1 MALGDIAQCHRLR
14 AGASAAPSVRGPA
27 NAGGFHRLAMI
38 ATAPAPRTTNIL
50 GRRLLAT
57 FVTVL
62 LLTLAGSAI
71 GVWSLRSVDAATRQA
86 IENNVATERLVADAY
101 RLQAINTERYKAMAL
116 SSEPEV
122 GEILSA
128 DIERTQTQYSGL
140 MDQLATRLQTP
151 AEQALLTGTH
161 DKAQDFQAAV
171 KELVAARDFGLTER
185 IRKVFTERFEP
196 SAAALL
202 GSLQQLA
209 QSQRDAIDAAGAQ
222 IAQSSQR
229 AQVALTLFCATALLL
244 GSVLTWWLVRSIS
257 RPIGTANATAQRVSS
272 LDLRE
277 NIEGHNRDEAGQLL
291 LSLNTMQEALR
302 TLVMQVR
309 QSAQSVRLA
318 AHEIAQG
325 NADLSE
331 RTEGTASSLQQTAA
345 ALEQVTQRLHQ
356 STETAAR
363 AEHMASQASAVAT
376 EGGNAMAQVVRT
388 MQNIQQSS
396 RKVEE
401 VTGVIDSIAFQT
413 NILALNAAVEAARA
427 GEQGRGFAVVAGEV
441 RALAQRSADAA
452 KEIKGLID
460 GSVAKVEQGARL
472 VGDAGATMTDIVEQ
486 AQRVA
491 GLIAEI
497 STATAEQTDGI
508 AQVGEAVAHLDR
520 STQQNA
526 ALVEQSAA
534 AAQALKQQ
542 AAQLAQAV
550 SVFRLGFDAAASSSA
565 HSSPRR
571 SHALPDRAASAAPR
585 LPGV

>member
-1 MALGDIAQCHRLR
+1 
-14 AGASAAPSVRGPA
+14 
-27 NAGGFHRLAMI
+27 MI
-38 ATAPAPRTTNIL
+38 ATAPAPRATNIL

-128 DIERTQTQYSGL
+128 DIERTQTQYREL

-376 EGGNAMAQVVRT
+376 EGGNAMAQVVHT

-427 GEQGRGFAVVAGEV
+427 GEQGRGFAVVAAEV
-441 RALAQRSADAA
+441 RQLAMRAGEAA
-452 KEIKGLID
+452 REIKGLIATSAQNVETGTALVNGAGHTMGQIVD
-460 GSVAKVEQGARL
+460 SIRNVASMISDISSTTLSQTRDINDINTAVARL
-472 VGDAGATMTDIVEQ
+472 DQM
-486 AQRVA
+486 
-491 GLIAEI
+491 
-497 STATAEQTDGI
+497 
-508 AQVGEAVAHLDR
+508 
-520 STQQNA
+520 TQQNS
-526 ALVEQSAA
+526 ALVEESAA
-534 AAQALKQQ
+534 ASEGLRHQANELTHLISQFVLPPQ
-542 AAQLAQAV
+542 
-550 SVFRLGFDAAASSSA
+550 
-565 HSSPRR
+565 HE
-571 SHALPDRAASAAPR
+571 ALPVPGPVRMPALPSA
-585 LPGV
+585 

>member
-1 MALGDIAQCHRLR
+1 
-14 AGASAAPSVRGPA
+14 
-27 NAGGFHRLAMI
+27 MI

-101 RLQAINTERYKAMAL
+101 RLQAINAERYKAMAL

-128 DIERTQTQYSGL
+128 DIERTQTHYREL

-185 IRKVFTERFEP
+185 IRKVFAERFEP

-257 RPIGTANATAQRVSS
+257 RPIGAANATAQRVSS

-291 LSLNTMQEALR
+291 LSLNTMQQALR

-427 GEQGRGFAVVAGEV
+427 GEQGRGFAVVAAEV
-441 RALAQRSADAA
+441 RQLAMRAGEAA
-452 KEIKGLID
+452 REIKGLIATSAQNVETGTALVNGAGHTMGQIVD
-460 GSVAKVEQGARL
+460 SIRNVASMISDISTTTLSQTRDINDINTAVARL
-472 VGDAGATMTDIVEQ
+472 DQM
-486 AQRVA
+486 
-491 GLIAEI
+491 
-497 STATAEQTDGI
+497 
-508 AQVGEAVAHLDR
+508 
-520 STQQNA
+520 TQQNS
-526 ALVEQSAA
+526 ALVEESAA
-534 AAQALKQQ
+534 ASEGLRHQANELTHLISQFVLPPQ
-542 AAQLAQAV
+542 
-550 SVFRLGFDAAASSSA
+550 
-565 HSSPRR
+565 HE
-571 SHALPDRAASAAPR
+571 ALPVPGPVRMPALPSA
-585 LPGV
+585 

>member
-1 MALGDIAQCHRLR
+1 
-14 AGASAAPSVRGPA
+14 
-27 NAGGFHRLAMI
+27 MI
-38 ATAPAPRTTNIL
+38 ATAPAPRATNIL

-128 DIERTQTQYSGL
+128 DIERTQTHYREL

-356 STETAAR
+356 SNETAAR

-427 GEQGRGFAVVAGEV
+427 GEQGRGFAVVAAEV
-441 RALAQRSADAA
+441 RQLAMRAGEAA
-452 KEIKGLID
+452 REIKGLIATSAQNVETGTALVNGAGHTMGQIVD
-460 GSVAKVEQGARL
+460 SIRNVASMISDISTTTLSQTRDINDINTAVARL
-472 VGDAGATMTDIVEQ
+472 DQM
-486 AQRVA
+486 
-491 GLIAEI
+491 
-497 STATAEQTDGI
+497 
-508 AQVGEAVAHLDR
+508 
-520 STQQNA
+520 TQQNS
-526 ALVEQSAA
+526 ALVEESAA
-534 AAQALKQQ
+534 ASEGLRHQANELTHLISQFVLPPQ
-542 AAQLAQAV
+542 
-550 SVFRLGFDAAASSSA
+550 
-565 HSSPRR
+565 HE
-571 SHALPDRAASAAPR
+571 ALPVPGPVRMPALPSA
-585 LPGV
+585 

>member
-1 MALGDIAQCHRLR
+1 
-14 AGASAAPSVRGPA
+14 
-27 NAGGFHRLAMI
+27 MI

-101 RLQAINTERYKAMAL
+101 RLQAINAERYKAMAL

-128 DIERTQTQYSGL
+128 DIERTQTHYREL

-185 IRKVFTERFEP
+185 IRKVFAERFEP

-376 EGGNAMAQVVRT
+376 EGGNAMAQVVHT

-427 GEQGRGFAVVAGEV
+427 GEQGRGFAVVAAEV
-441 RALAQRSADAA
+441 RQLAMRAGEAA
-452 KEIKGLID
+452 REIKGLIATSAQNVETGTALVNGAGHTMGQIVD
-460 GSVAKVEQGARL
+460 SIRNVASMISDISTTTLSQTRDINDINTAVARL
-472 VGDAGATMTDIVEQ
+472 DQM
-486 AQRVA
+486 
-491 GLIAEI
+491 
-497 STATAEQTDGI
+497 
-508 AQVGEAVAHLDR
+508 
-520 STQQNA
+520 TQQNS
-526 ALVEQSAA
+526 ALVEESAA
-534 AAQALKQQ
+534 ASEGLRHQANELTHLISQFVLPPQ
-542 AAQLAQAV
+542 
-550 SVFRLGFDAAASSSA
+550 
-565 HSSPRR
+565 HE
-571 SHALPDRAASAAPR
+571 ALPVPGPVRMPALPSA
-585 LPGV
+585 

>member
-1 MALGDIAQCHRLR
+1 
-14 AGASAAPSVRGPA
+14 
-27 NAGGFHRLAMI
+27 MI

-128 DIERTQTQYSGL
+128 DIERTQTHYREL

-171 KELVAARDFGLTER
+171 KELVTARDFGLTER

-257 RPIGTANATAQRVSS
+257 RPIGAANATAQRVSS

-302 TLVMQVR
+302 TLVRQVR

-376 EGGNAMAQVVRT
+376 EGGNAMAQVVHT

-427 GEQGRGFAVVAGEV
+427 GEQGRGFAVVAAEV
-441 RALAQRSADAA
+441 RQLAMRAGEAA
-452 KEIKGLID
+452 REIKGLIATSAQNVETGTALVNGAGHTMGQIVD
-460 GSVAKVEQGARL
+460 SIRNVASMISDISTTTLSQTRDINDINTAVARL
-472 VGDAGATMTDIVEQ
+472 DQM
-486 AQRVA
+486 
-491 GLIAEI
+491 
-497 STATAEQTDGI
+497 
-508 AQVGEAVAHLDR
+508 
-520 STQQNA
+520 TQQNS
-526 ALVEQSAA
+526 ALVEESAA
-534 AAQALKQQ
+534 ASEGLRHQANELTHLISQFVLPPQ
-542 AAQLAQAV
+542 
-550 SVFRLGFDAAASSSA
+550 
-565 HSSPRR
+565 HE
-571 SHALPDRAASAAPR
+571 ALPVPGPVRMPALPSA
-585 LPGV
+585 

>member
-1 MALGDIAQCHRLR
+1 
-14 AGASAAPSVRGPA
+14 
-27 NAGGFHRLAMI
+27 MI
-38 ATAPAPRTTNIL
+38 ATAPAPRATNIL

-128 DIERTQTQYSGL
+128 DIERTQTHYREL

-171 KELVAARDFGLTER
+171 KELVTARDFGLTER

-376 EGGNAMAQVVRT
+376 EGGNAMAQVVHT

-427 GEQGRGFAVVAGEV
+427 GEQGRGFAVVAAEV
-441 RALAQRSADAA
+441 RQLAMRAGEAA
-452 KEIKGLID
+452 REIKGLIATSAQNVETGTALVNGAGHTMD
-460 GSVAKVEQGARL
+460 QIVESIRNVASMISDISTTTLSQTRDINDINTAVARL
-472 VGDAGATMTDIVEQ
+472 DQM
-486 AQRVA
+486 
-491 GLIAEI
+491 
-497 STATAEQTDGI
+497 
-508 AQVGEAVAHLDR
+508 
-520 STQQNA
+520 TQQNS
-526 ALVEQSAA
+526 ALVEESAA
-534 AAQALKQQ
+534 ASEGLRHQANELTHLISQFVLPPQ
-542 AAQLAQAV
+542 
-550 SVFRLGFDAAASSSA
+550 
-565 HSSPRR
+565 HE
-571 SHALPDRAASAAPR
+571 ALPVPGPVRMPALPSA
-585 LPGV
+585 

>member
-1 MALGDIAQCHRLR
+1 
-14 AGASAAPSVRGPA
+14 
-27 NAGGFHRLAMI
+27 MI

-101 RLQAINTERYKAMAL
+101 RLQAINAERYKAMAL

-128 DIERTQTQYSGL
+128 DIERTQTHYREL

-171 KELVAARDFGLTER
+171 KELVTARDFGLTER

-257 RPIGTANATAQRVSS
+257 RPIGAANATAQRVSS

-291 LSLNTMQEALR
+291 LSLNTMQQALR

-325 NADLSE
+325 NTDLSE

-363 AEHMASQASAVAT
+363 AEHMANHASAVAT
-376 EGGNAMAQVVRT
+376 EGGNAMAQVVHT

-427 GEQGRGFAVVAGEV
+427 GEQGRGFAVVAAEV
-441 RALAQRSADAA
+441 RQLAMRAGEAA
-452 KEIKGLID
+452 REIKGLIATSAQNVETGTALVNGAGHTMD
-460 GSVAKVEQGARL
+460 QIVESIRNVASMISDISSTTLSQTRDINDINTAVARL
-472 VGDAGATMTDIVEQ
+472 DQM
-486 AQRVA
+486 
-491 GLIAEI
+491 
-497 STATAEQTDGI
+497 
-508 AQVGEAVAHLDR
+508 
-520 STQQNA
+520 TQQNS
-526 ALVEQSAA
+526 ALVEESAA
-534 AAQALKQQ
+534 ASEGLRHQANELTHLISQFVLPEQ
-542 AAQLAQAV
+542 
-550 SVFRLGFDAAASSSA
+550 
-565 HSSPRR
+565 HE
-571 SHALPDRAASAAPR
+571 ALPVPGPVRMPALPSA
-585 LPGV
+585 

>member
-1 MALGDIAQCHRLR
+1 
-14 AGASAAPSVRGPA
+14 
-27 NAGGFHRLAMI
+27 MI

-128 DIERTQTQYSGL
+128 DIERTQTHYREL

-171 KELVAARDFGLTER
+171 KELVTARDFGLTER

-345 ALEQVTQRLHQ
+345 ALEQVTQRLHR

-376 EGGNAMAQVVRT
+376 EGGNAMAQVVHT

-427 GEQGRGFAVVAGEV
+427 GEQGRGFAVVAAEV
-441 RALAQRSADAA
+441 RQLAMRAGEAA
-452 KEIKGLID
+452 CEIKGLIATSAQNVETGTALVNGAGHTMGQIVD
-460 GSVAKVEQGARL
+460 SIRNVASMISDISTTTLSQTRDINDINTAVARL
-472 VGDAGATMTDIVEQ
+472 DQM
-486 AQRVA
+486 
-491 GLIAEI
+491 
-497 STATAEQTDGI
+497 
-508 AQVGEAVAHLDR
+508 
-520 STQQNA
+520 TQQNS
-526 ALVEQSAA
+526 ALVEESAA
-534 AAQALKQQ
+534 ASEGLRHQANELTHLISQFVLPPQ
-542 AAQLAQAV
+542 
-550 SVFRLGFDAAASSSA
+550 
-565 HSSPRR
+565 HE
-571 SHALPDRAASAAPR
+571 ALPVPGPVRMPALPSA
-585 LPGV
+585 

>member
-1 MALGDIAQCHRLR
+1 
-14 AGASAAPSVRGPA
+14 
-27 NAGGFHRLAMI
+27 MI

-101 RLQAINTERYKAMAL
+101 RLQAINAERYKAMAL

-128 DIERTQTQYSGL
+128 DIERTQTHYREL

-171 KELVAARDFGLTER
+171 KELVTARDFGLTER

-257 RPIGTANATAQRVSS
+257 RPIGAANATAQRVSS

-291 LSLNTMQEALR
+291 LSLNTMQQALR

-376 EGGNAMAQVVRT
+376 EGGNAMAQVVHT

-427 GEQGRGFAVVAGEV
+427 GEQGRGFAVVAAEV
-441 RALAQRSADAA
+441 RQLAMRAGEAA
-452 KEIKGLID
+452 REIKGL
-460 GSVAKVEQGARL
+460 VATSAQNVETGTALVNGAGHTMGQIVESIRNVASMISDISTTTLSQTRDINDINTAVARL
-472 VGDAGATMTDIVEQ
+472 DQM
-486 AQRVA
+486 
-491 GLIAEI
+491 
-497 STATAEQTDGI
+497 
-508 AQVGEAVAHLDR
+508 
-520 STQQNA
+520 TQQNS
-526 ALVEQSAA
+526 ALVEESAA
-534 AAQALKQQ
+534 ASEGLRHQANELTHLISQFVLPPQ
-542 AAQLAQAV
+542 
-550 SVFRLGFDAAASSSA
+550 
-565 HSSPRR
+565 HE
-571 SHALPDRAASAAPR
+571 ALPVPGPVRMPALPSA
-585 LPGV
+585 

>member
-1 MALGDIAQCHRLR
+1 
-14 AGASAAPSVRGPA
+14 
-27 NAGGFHRLAMI
+27 MI

-128 DIERTQTQYSGL
+128 DIERTQTHYREL

-171 KELVAARDFGLTER
+171 KELVTARDFGLTER

-376 EGGNAMAQVVRT
+376 EGGNAMAQVVHT

-427 GEQGRGFAVVAGEV
+427 GEQGRGFAVVAAEV
-441 RALAQRSADAA
+441 RQLAMRAGEAA
-452 KEIKGLID
+452 REIKGLIATSAQNVETGTALVNGAGHTMGQIVD
-460 GSVAKVEQGARL
+460 SIRNVASMISDISTTTLSQTRDINDINTAVARL
-472 VGDAGATMTDIVEQ
+472 DQM
-486 AQRVA
+486 
-491 GLIAEI
+491 
-497 STATAEQTDGI
+497 
-508 AQVGEAVAHLDR
+508 
-520 STQQNA
+520 TQQNS
-526 ALVEQSAA
+526 ALVEESAA
-534 AAQALKQQ
+534 ASEGLRHQANELTHLISQFVLPPQ
-542 AAQLAQAV
+542 
-550 SVFRLGFDAAASSSA
+550 
-565 HSSPRR
+565 HE
-571 SHALPDRAASAAPR
+571 ALPVPGPVRMPALPSA
-585 LPGV
+585 

>member
-1 MALGDIAQCHRLR
+1 
-14 AGASAAPSVRGPA
+14 
-27 NAGGFHRLAMI
+27 MI
-38 ATAPAPRTTNIL
+38 ATAPAPRATNIL

-86 IENNVATERLVADAY
+86 IQNNVATERLMADAY
-101 RLQAINTERYKAMAL
+101 RLQAINAERYKAMAL

-128 DIERTQTQYSGL
+128 DIERTQTHYREL

-185 IRKVFTERFEP
+185 IRKVFAERFEP

-257 RPIGTANATAQRVSS
+257 RPIGAANATAQRVSS

-345 ALEQVTQRLHQ
+345 ALEQVTQRLLQ

-427 GEQGRGFAVVAGEV
+427 GEQGRGFAVVAAEV
-441 RALAQRSADAA
+441 RQLAMRAGEAA
-452 KEIKGLID
+452 REIKGLIATSAQNVET
-460 GSVAKVEQGARL
+460 GTALVNGAGHTMGQIVESIRNVASMISDISTTTLSQTRDINDINTAVARL
-472 VGDAGATMTDIVEQ
+472 DQM
-486 AQRVA
+486 
-491 GLIAEI
+491 
-497 STATAEQTDGI
+497 
-508 AQVGEAVAHLDR
+508 
-520 STQQNA
+520 TQQNS
-526 ALVEQSAA
+526 ALVEESAA
-534 AAQALKQQ
+534 ASEGLRHQANELTHLISQFVLPPQ
-542 AAQLAQAV
+542 
-550 SVFRLGFDAAASSSA
+550 
-565 HSSPRR
+565 HE
-571 SHALPDRAASAAPR
+571 ALPVPGPVRMPALPSA
-585 LPGV
+585 

>member
-1 MALGDIAQCHRLR
+1 
-14 AGASAAPSVRGPA
+14 
-27 NAGGFHRLAMI
+27 MI

-128 DIERTQTQYSGL
+128 DIERTQTHYREL

-277 NIEGHNRDEAGQLL
+277 NIEGRNRDEAGQLL

-376 EGGNAMAQVVRT
+376 EGGNAMAQVVHT

-427 GEQGRGFAVVAGEV
+427 GEQGRGFAVVAAEV
-441 RALAQRSADAA
+441 RQLAMRAGEAA
-452 KEIKGLID
+452 REIKGLIATSAQNVET
-460 GSVAKVEQGARL
+460 GTALVNGAGHTMGQIVESIRNVASMISDISTTTLSQTRDINDINTAVARL
-472 VGDAGATMTDIVEQ
+472 DQM
-486 AQRVA
+486 
-491 GLIAEI
+491 
-497 STATAEQTDGI
+497 
-508 AQVGEAVAHLDR
+508 
-520 STQQNA
+520 TQQNS
-526 ALVEQSAA
+526 ALVEESAA
-534 AAQALKQQ
+534 ASEGLRHQANELTHLISQFVLPEQ
-542 AAQLAQAV
+542 
-550 SVFRLGFDAAASSSA
+550 
-565 HSSPRR
+565 HE
-571 SHALPDRAASAAPR
+571 ALPVPGPVRMPALPSA
-585 LPGV
+585 

>member
-1 MALGDIAQCHRLR
+1 
-14 AGASAAPSVRGPA
+14 
-27 NAGGFHRLAMI
+27 MI
-38 ATAPAPRTTNIL
+38 ATAPAPRATNIL

-128 DIERTQTQYSGL
+128 DIERTQTHYREL

-376 EGGNAMAQVVRT
+376 EGGNAMAQVVHT

-427 GEQGRGFAVVAGEV
+427 GEQGRGFAVVAAEV
-441 RALAQRSADAA
+441 RQLAMRAGEAA
-452 KEIKGLID
+452 REIKGLIATSAQNVETGTALVNGAGHTMGQIVD
-460 GSVAKVEQGARL
+460 SIRNVASMISDISTTTLSQTRDINDINTAVARL
-472 VGDAGATMTDIVEQ
+472 DQM
-486 AQRVA
+486 
-491 GLIAEI
+491 
-497 STATAEQTDGI
+497 
-508 AQVGEAVAHLDR
+508 
-520 STQQNA
+520 TQQNS
-526 ALVEQSAA
+526 ALVEESAA
-534 AAQALKQQ
+534 ASEGLRHQANELTHLISQFVLPPQ
-542 AAQLAQAV
+542 
-550 SVFRLGFDAAASSSA
+550 
-565 HSSPRR
+565 HE
-571 SHALPDRAASAAPR
+571 ALPVPGPVRMPALPSA
-585 LPGV
+585 

>member
-1 MALGDIAQCHRLR
+1 
-14 AGASAAPSVRGPA
+14 
-27 NAGGFHRLAMI
+27 MI

-128 DIERTQTQYSGL
+128 DIERTQTHYREL

-171 KELVAARDFGLTER
+171 KELVTARDFGLTER

-291 LSLNTMQEALR
+291 LSLNTMQQALR

-427 GEQGRGFAVVAGEV
+427 GEQGRGFAVVAAEV
-441 RALAQRSADAA
+441 RQLAMRAGEAA
-452 KEIKGLID
+452 REIKGLIATSAQNVET
-460 GSVAKVEQGARL
+460 GTALVNGAGHTMGQIVESIRNVASMISDISTTTLSQTRDINDINTAVARL
-472 VGDAGATMTDIVEQ
+472 DQM
-486 AQRVA
+486 
-491 GLIAEI
+491 
-497 STATAEQTDGI
+497 
-508 AQVGEAVAHLDR
+508 
-520 STQQNA
+520 TQQNS
-526 ALVEQSAA
+526 ALVEESAA
-534 AAQALKQQ
+534 ASEGLRHQANELTHLISQFVLPPQ
-542 AAQLAQAV
+542 
-550 SVFRLGFDAAASSSA
+550 
-565 HSSPRR
+565 HE
-571 SHALPDRAASAAPR
+571 ALPVPGPVRMPALPSA
-585 LPGV
+585 

>member
-1 MALGDIAQCHRLR
+1 
-14 AGASAAPSVRGPA
+14 
-27 NAGGFHRLAMI
+27 MI

-101 RLQAINTERYKAMAL
+101 RLQAINAERYKAMAL

-128 DIERTQTQYSGL
+128 DIERTQTHYREL

-427 GEQGRGFAVVAGEV
+427 GEQGRGFAVVAAEV
-441 RALAQRSADAA
+441 RQLAMRAGEAA
-452 KEIKGLID
+452 REIKGLIATSAQNVET
-460 GSVAKVEQGARL
+460 GTALVNGAGHTMGQIVESIRNVASMISDISTTTLSQTRDINDINTAVARL
-472 VGDAGATMTDIVEQ
+472 DQM
-486 AQRVA
+486 
-491 GLIAEI
+491 
-497 STATAEQTDGI
+497 
-508 AQVGEAVAHLDR
+508 
-520 STQQNA
+520 TQQNS
-526 ALVEQSAA
+526 ALVEESAA
-534 AAQALKQQ
+534 ASEGLRPQANELTHLISQFVLPPQ
-542 AAQLAQAV
+542 
-550 SVFRLGFDAAASSSA
+550 
-565 HSSPRR
+565 HE
-571 SHALPDRAASAAPR
+571 ALPVPGPVRMPALPSA
-585 LPGV
+585 

>member
-1 MALGDIAQCHRLR
+1 
-14 AGASAAPSVRGPA
+14 
-27 NAGGFHRLAMI
+27 MI

-101 RLQAINTERYKAMAL
+101 RLQAINAERYKAMAL

-128 DIERTQTQYSGL
+128 DIERTQTHYREL

-185 IRKVFTERFEP
+185 IRKVFAERFEP

-257 RPIGTANATAQRVSS
+257 RPIGAANATAQRVSS

-376 EGGNAMAQVVRT
+376 EGGNAMAQVVHT

-427 GEQGRGFAVVAGEV
+427 GEQGRGFAVVAAEV
-441 RALAQRSADAA
+441 RQLAMRAGEAA
-452 KEIKGLID
+452 REIKGLIATSAQNVETGTALVNGAGHTMGQIVD
-460 GSVAKVEQGARL
+460 SIRNVASMISDISTTTLSQTRDINDINTAVARL
-472 VGDAGATMTDIVEQ
+472 DQM
-486 AQRVA
+486 
-491 GLIAEI
+491 
-497 STATAEQTDGI
+497 
-508 AQVGEAVAHLDR
+508 
-520 STQQNA
+520 TQQNS
-526 ALVEQSAA
+526 ALVEESAA
-534 AAQALKQQ
+534 ASEGLRHQANELTHLISQFVLPPQ
-542 AAQLAQAV
+542 
-550 SVFRLGFDAAASSSA
+550 
-565 HSSPRR
+565 HE
-571 SHALPDRAASAAPR
+571 ALPVPGPVRMPALPSA
-585 LPGV
+585 

>member
-1 MALGDIAQCHRLR
+1 M
-14 AGASAAPSVRGPA
+14 
-27 NAGGFHRLAMI
+27 
-38 ATAPAPRTTNIL
+38 
-50 GRRLLAT
+50 
-57 FVTVL
+57 
-62 LLTLAGSAI
+62 
-71 GVWSLRSVDAATRQA
+71 DAATRQA

-101 RLQAINTERYKAMAL
+101 RLQAINAERYKAMAL

-128 DIERTQTQYSGL
+128 DIERTQTHYREL

-171 KELVAARDFGLTER
+171 KELVTARDFGLTER

-376 EGGNAMAQVVRT
+376 EGGNAMAQVVHT

-413 NILALNAAVEAARA
+413 NILALNAAVEAAR
-427 GEQGRGFAVVAGEV
+427 
-441 RALAQRSADAA
+441 
-452 KEIKGLID
+452 EIKGLIATSAQNVETGTALVNGAGHTMGQIVD
-460 GSVAKVEQGARL
+460 SIRNVASMISDISTTTLSQTRDINDINTAVARL
-472 VGDAGATMTDIVEQ
+472 DQM
-486 AQRVA
+486 
-491 GLIAEI
+491 
-497 STATAEQTDGI
+497 
-508 AQVGEAVAHLDR
+508 
-520 STQQNA
+520 TQQNS
-526 ALVEQSAA
+526 ALVEESAA
-534 AAQALKQQ
+534 ASEGLRHQANELTHLISQFVLPPQ
-542 AAQLAQAV
+542 
-550 SVFRLGFDAAASSSA
+550 
-565 HSSPRR
+565 HE
-571 SHALPDRAASAAPR
+571 ALPMQGPSRMAALPR
-585 LPGV
+585 P

>member
-1 MALGDIAQCHRLR
+1 
-14 AGASAAPSVRGPA
+14 
-27 NAGGFHRLAMI
+27 MI

-128 DIERTQTQYSGL
+128 DIERTQTHYREL
-140 MDQLATRLQTP
+140 MERLATRLQTP

-185 IRKVFTERFEP
+185 IRKVFAERFEP

-257 RPIGTANATAQRVSS
+257 RPIGAANATAQRVSS

-291 LSLNTMQEALR
+291 LSLNTMQQALR

-356 STETAAR
+356 SAETAAR

-413 NILALNAAVEAARA
+413 NIRALNAAVEAARA
-427 GEQGRGFAVVAGEV
+427 GEQGRGFAVVAAEV
-441 RALAQRSADAA
+441 RQLAMRAGEAA
-452 KEIKGLID
+452 REIKGLIATSAQNVET
-460 GSVAKVEQGARL
+460 GTALVNGAGHTMGQIVESIRNVASMISDISTTTLSQTRDINDINTAVARL
-472 VGDAGATMTDIVEQ
+472 DQM
-486 AQRVA
+486 
-491 GLIAEI
+491 
-497 STATAEQTDGI
+497 
-508 AQVGEAVAHLDR
+508 
-520 STQQNA
+520 TQQNS
-526 ALVEQSAA
+526 ALVEESAA
-534 AAQALKQQ
+534 ASEGLRHQANELTHLISQFVLPPQ
-542 AAQLAQAV
+542 
-550 SVFRLGFDAAASSSA
+550 
-565 HSSPRR
+565 HE
-571 SHALPDRAASAAPR
+571 ALPVPGPVRMPALPSA
-585 LPGV
+585 

>member
-1 MALGDIAQCHRLR
+1 
-14 AGASAAPSVRGPA
+14 
-27 NAGGFHRLAMI
+27 MI

-101 RLQAINTERYKAMAL
+101 RLQAINAERYKAMAL

-128 DIERTQTQYSGL
+128 DIERTQTHYREL

-161 DKAQDFQAAV
+161 EKAQDFQAAV

-185 IRKVFTERFEP
+185 IRKVFAERFEP

-325 NADLSE
+325 NANLSE

-376 EGGNAMAQVVRT
+376 EGGNAMAQVVHT

-427 GEQGRGFAVVAGEV
+427 GEQGRGFAVVAAEV
-441 RALAQRSADAA
+441 RQLAMRAGEAA
-452 KEIKGLID
+452 REIKGLIATSAQNVETGTALVNGAGHTMGQIVD
-460 GSVAKVEQGARL
+460 SIRNVASMISDISTTTLSQTRDINDINTAVARL
-472 VGDAGATMTDIVEQ
+472 DQM
-486 AQRVA
+486 
-491 GLIAEI
+491 
-497 STATAEQTDGI
+497 
-508 AQVGEAVAHLDR
+508 
-520 STQQNA
+520 TQQNS
-526 ALVEQSAA
+526 ALVEESAA
-534 AAQALKQQ
+534 ASEGLRHQANELTHLISQFVLPPQ
-542 AAQLAQAV
+542 
-550 SVFRLGFDAAASSSA
+550 
-565 HSSPRR
+565 HE
-571 SHALPDRAASAAPR
+571 ALPVPGPVRMPALPSA
-585 LPGV
+585 

>member
-1 MALGDIAQCHRLR
+1 
-14 AGASAAPSVRGPA
+14 
-27 NAGGFHRLAMI
+27 MI

-101 RLQAINTERYKAMAL
+101 RLQAINAERYKAMAL

-128 DIERTQTQYSGL
+128 DIERTQTQYREL

-185 IRKVFTERFEP
+185 IRKVFAERFEP

-376 EGGNAMAQVVRT
+376 EGGNAMAQVVHT

-427 GEQGRGFAVVAGEV
+427 GEQGRGFAVVAAEV
-441 RALAQRSADAA
+441 RQLAMRAGEAA
-452 KEIKGLID
+452 REIKGLIATSAQNVETGTALVNGAGHTMGQIVD
-460 GSVAKVEQGARL
+460 SIRNVASMISDISTTTLSQTRDINDINTAVARL
-472 VGDAGATMTDIVEQ
+472 DQM
-486 AQRVA
+486 
-491 GLIAEI
+491 
-497 STATAEQTDGI
+497 
-508 AQVGEAVAHLDR
+508 
-520 STQQNA
+520 TQQNS
-526 ALVEQSAA
+526 ALVEESAA
-534 AAQALKQQ
+534 ASEGLRHQANELTHLISQFVLPEQ
-542 AAQLAQAV
+542 
-550 SVFRLGFDAAASSSA
+550 
-565 HSSPRR
+565 HE
-571 SHALPDRAASAAPR
+571 ALPVPGPVRMPALPSA
-585 LPGV
+585 

>member
-1 MALGDIAQCHRLR
+1 
-14 AGASAAPSVRGPA
+14 
-27 NAGGFHRLAMI
+27 MI

-101 RLQAINTERYKAMAL
+101 RLQAINAERYKAMAL

-128 DIERTQTQYSGL
+128 DIERTQTQYREL

-171 KELVAARDFGLTER
+171 KELVTARDFGLTER

-376 EGGNAMAQVVRT
+376 EGGNAMAQVVHT

-427 GEQGRGFAVVAGEV
+427 GEQGRGFAVVAAEV
-441 RALAQRSADAA
+441 RQLAMRAGEAA
-452 KEIKGLID
+452 REIKGLIATSAQNVETGTALVNGAGHTMGQIVD
-460 GSVAKVEQGARL
+460 SIRNVASMISDISATTLSQTRDINDINTAVARL
-472 VGDAGATMTDIVEQ
+472 DQM
-486 AQRVA
+486 
-491 GLIAEI
+491 
-497 STATAEQTDGI
+497 
-508 AQVGEAVAHLDR
+508 
-520 STQQNA
+520 TQQNS
-526 ALVEQSAA
+526 ALVEESAA
-534 AAQALKQQ
+534 ASEGLRHQANELTHLISQFVLPPQ
-542 AAQLAQAV
+542 
-550 SVFRLGFDAAASSSA
+550 
-565 HSSPRR
+565 HE
-571 SHALPDRAASAAPR
+571 ALPVPGPVRMPALPSA
-585 LPGV
+585 

>member
-1 MALGDIAQCHRLR
+1 
-14 AGASAAPSVRGPA
+14 
-27 NAGGFHRLAMI
+27 MI

-101 RLQAINTERYKAMAL
+101 RLQAINAERYKAMAL

-128 DIERTQTQYSGL
+128 DIERTQTHYREL

-185 IRKVFTERFEP
+185 IRKVFAERFEP

-257 RPIGTANATAQRVSS
+257 RPIGAANATAQRVSS

-376 EGGNAMAQVVRT
+376 EGGNAMAQVVHT

-427 GEQGRGFAVVAGEV
+427 GEQGRGFAVVAAELRQLAMRAGE
-441 RALAQRSADAA
+441 AA
-452 KEIKGLID
+452 REIKGLIATSAQNVETGTALVNGAGHTMGQIVD
-460 GSVAKVEQGARL
+460 SIRNVASMISDISTTTLSQTRDINDINTAVARL
-472 VGDAGATMTDIVEQ
+472 DQM
-486 AQRVA
+486 
-491 GLIAEI
+491 
-497 STATAEQTDGI
+497 
-508 AQVGEAVAHLDR
+508 
-520 STQQNA
+520 TQQNS
-526 ALVEQSAA
+526 ALVEESAA
-534 AAQALKQQ
+534 ASEGLRHQANELTHLISQFVLPPQ
-542 AAQLAQAV
+542 
-550 SVFRLGFDAAASSSA
+550 
-565 HSSPRR
+565 HE
-571 SHALPDRAASAAPR
+571 ALPVPGPVRMPALPSA
-585 LPGV
+585 

>member
-1 MALGDIAQCHRLR
+1 M
-14 AGASAAPSVRGPA
+14 
-27 NAGGFHRLAMI
+27 
-38 ATAPAPRTTNIL
+38 
-50 GRRLLAT
+50 
-57 FVTVL
+57 
-62 LLTLAGSAI
+62 
-71 GVWSLRSVDAATRQA
+71 DAATRQA

-101 RLQAINTERYKAMAL
+101 RLQAINAERYKAMAL

-128 DIERTQTQYSGL
+128 DIERTQTHYREL

-185 IRKVFTERFEP
+185 IRKVFAERFEP

-291 LSLNTMQEALR
+291 LSLNTMQQALR

-376 EGGNAMAQVVRT
+376 EGGNAMAQVVHT

-427 GEQGRGFAVVAGEV
+427 GEQGRGFAVVAAEV
-441 RALAQRSADAA
+441 RQLAMRAGEAA
-452 KEIKGLID
+452 REIKGLIATSAQNVETGTALVNGAGHTMGQIVD
-460 GSVAKVEQGARL
+460 SIRNVAGMISDISTTTLSQTRDINDINTAVARL
-472 VGDAGATMTDIVEQ
+472 DQM
-486 AQRVA
+486 
-491 GLIAEI
+491 
-497 STATAEQTDGI
+497 
-508 AQVGEAVAHLDR
+508 
-520 STQQNA
+520 TQQNS
-526 ALVEQSAA
+526 ALVEESAA
-534 AAQALKQQ
+534 ASEGLRHQANELTHLISQFVLPPQ
-542 AAQLAQAV
+542 
-550 SVFRLGFDAAASSSA
+550 
-565 HSSPRR
+565 HE
-571 SHALPDRAASAAPR
+571 ALPVPGPVRMPALPSA
-585 LPGV
+585 

>member
-1 MALGDIAQCHRLR
+1 
-14 AGASAAPSVRGPA
+14 
-27 NAGGFHRLAMI
+27 MI
-38 ATAPAPRTTNIL
+38 ATAPAPRATNIL

-101 RLQAINTERYKAMAL
+101 RLQAINAERYKAMAL

-128 DIERTQTQYSGL
+128 DIERTQTHYREL

-185 IRKVFTERFEP
+185 IRKVFAERFEP

-257 RPIGTANATAQRVSS
+257 RPIGAANATAQRVSS

-376 EGGNAMAQVVRT
+376 EGGNAMAQVVHT

-427 GEQGRGFAVVAGEV
+427 GEQGRGFAVVAAEV
-441 RALAQRSADAA
+441 RQLAMRAGEAA
-452 KEIKGLID
+452 REIKGLIATSAQNVET
-460 GSVAKVEQGARL
+460 GTALVNGAGHTMGQIVESIRNVASMISDISTTTLSQTRDINDINTAVARL
-472 VGDAGATMTDIVEQ
+472 DQM
-486 AQRVA
+486 
-491 GLIAEI
+491 
-497 STATAEQTDGI
+497 
-508 AQVGEAVAHLDR
+508 
-520 STQQNA
+520 TQQNS
-526 ALVEQSAA
+526 ALVEESAA
-534 AAQALKQQ
+534 ASEGLRHQANELTHLISQFVLPPQ
-542 AAQLAQAV
+542 
-550 SVFRLGFDAAASSSA
+550 
-565 HSSPRR
+565 HE
-571 SHALPDRAASAAPR
+571 ALPVPGPVRMPALPSA
-585 LPGV
+585 

>member
-1 MALGDIAQCHRLR
+1 
-14 AGASAAPSVRGPA
+14 
-27 NAGGFHRLAMI
+27 MI
-38 ATAPAPRTTNIL
+38 ATAPAPRATNIL

-101 RLQAINTERYKAMAL
+101 RLQAINAERYKAMAL

-128 DIERTQTQYSGL
+128 DIERTQTHYREL

-171 KELVAARDFGLTER
+171 KELVTARDFGLTER

-257 RPIGTANATAQRVSS
+257 RPIGAANATAQRVSS

-376 EGGNAMAQVVRT
+376 EGGNAMAQVVHT

-427 GEQGRGFAVVAGEV
+427 GEQGRGFAVVAAEV
-441 RALAQRSADAA
+441 RQLAMRAGEAA
-452 KEIKGLID
+452 REIKGLIATSAQNVET
-460 GSVAKVEQGARL
+460 GTALVNGAGHTMGQIVESIRNVASMISDISTTTLSQTRDINDINTAVARL
-472 VGDAGATMTDIVEQ
+472 DQM
-486 AQRVA
+486 
-491 GLIAEI
+491 
-497 STATAEQTDGI
+497 
-508 AQVGEAVAHLDR
+508 
-520 STQQNA
+520 TQQNS
-526 ALVEQSAA
+526 ALVEESAA
-534 AAQALKQQ
+534 ASEGLRHQANELTHLISQFVLPPQ
-542 AAQLAQAV
+542 
-550 SVFRLGFDAAASSSA
+550 
-565 HSSPRR
+565 HE
-571 SHALPDRAASAAPR
+571 ALPVPGPVRMPALPSA
-585 LPGV
+585 

>member
-1 MALGDIAQCHRLR
+1 
-14 AGASAAPSVRGPA
+14 
-27 NAGGFHRLAMI
+27 MI
-38 ATAPAPRTTNIL
+38 ATAPAPRATNIL

-101 RLQAINTERYKAMAL
+101 RLQAINAERYKAMAL

-128 DIERTQTQYSGL
+128 DIERTQTHYREL

-171 KELVAARDFGLTER
+171 KELVTARDFGLTER

-291 LSLNTMQEALR
+291 LSLNTMQQALR

-376 EGGNAMAQVVRT
+376 EGGNAMAQVVHT

-427 GEQGRGFAVVAGEV
+427 GEQGRGFAVVAAEV
-441 RALAQRSADAA
+441 RQLAMRAGEAA
-452 KEIKGLID
+452 REIKGLIATSAQNVET
-460 GSVAKVEQGARL
+460 GTALVNGAGHTMGQIVESIRNVASMISDISTTTLSQTRDINDINTAVARL
-472 VGDAGATMTDIVEQ
+472 DQM
-486 AQRVA
+486 
-491 GLIAEI
+491 
-497 STATAEQTDGI
+497 
-508 AQVGEAVAHLDR
+508 
-520 STQQNA
+520 TQQNS
-526 ALVEQSAA
+526 ALVEESAA
-534 AAQALKQQ
+534 ASEGLRHQANELTHLISQFVLPEQ
-542 AAQLAQAV
+542 
-550 SVFRLGFDAAASSSA
+550 
-565 HSSPRR
+565 HE
-571 SHALPDRAASAAPR
+571 ALPVPGPVRMPA
-585 LPGV
+585 LPNA

>member
-1 MALGDIAQCHRLR
+1 
-14 AGASAAPSVRGPA
+14 
-27 NAGGFHRLAMI
+27 MI

-128 DIERTQTQYSGL
+128 DIERTQTHYREL

-185 IRKVFTERFEP
+185 IRKVFAERFEP

-291 LSLNTMQEALR
+291 LSLNTMQQALR

-309 QSAQSVRLA
+309 QSAQRVRLA

-376 EGGNAMAQVVRT
+376 EGGNAMAQVVHT

-427 GEQGRGFAVVAGEV
+427 GEQGRGFAVVAAEV
-441 RALAQRSADAA
+441 RQLAMRAGEAA
-452 KEIKGLID
+452 REIKGLIATSAQNVETGTALVNGAGHTMGQIVD
-460 GSVAKVEQGARL
+460 SIRNVASMISDISTTTLSQTRDINDINTAVARL
-472 VGDAGATMTDIVEQ
+472 DQM
-486 AQRVA
+486 
-491 GLIAEI
+491 
-497 STATAEQTDGI
+497 
-508 AQVGEAVAHLDR
+508 
-520 STQQNA
+520 TQQNS
-526 ALVEQSAA
+526 ALVEESAA
-534 AAQALKQQ
+534 ASEGLRHQANELTHLISQFVLPPQ
-542 AAQLAQAV
+542 
-550 SVFRLGFDAAASSSA
+550 
-565 HSSPRR
+565 HE
-571 SHALPDRAASAAPR
+571 ALPVPGPVRMPALPSA
-585 LPGV
+585 

>member
-1 MALGDIAQCHRLR
+1 
-14 AGASAAPSVRGPA
+14 
-27 NAGGFHRLAMI
+27 MI

-101 RLQAINTERYKAMAL
+101 RLQAINAERYKAMAL

-128 DIERTQTQYSGL
+128 DIERTQTHYREL

-151 AEQALLTGTH
+151 AEQALLTSTH

-171 KELVAARDFGLTER
+171 KELVTARDFGLTER
-185 IRKVFTERFEP
+185 IRKVFAERFEP

-291 LSLNTMQEALR
+291 LSLNTMQQALR

-427 GEQGRGFAVVAGEV
+427 GEQGRGFAVVAAEV
-441 RALAQRSADAA
+441 RQLAMRAGEAA
-452 KEIKGLID
+452 REIKGLIATSAQNVET
-460 GSVAKVEQGARL
+460 GTALVNGAGHTMGQIVESIRNVASMISDISTTTLSQTRDINDINTAVARL
-472 VGDAGATMTDIVEQ
+472 DQM
-486 AQRVA
+486 
-491 GLIAEI
+491 
-497 STATAEQTDGI
+497 
-508 AQVGEAVAHLDR
+508 
-520 STQQNA
+520 TQQNS
-526 ALVEQSAA
+526 ALVEESAA
-534 AAQALKQQ
+534 ASEGLRHQANDLTHLISQFVLPPQ
-542 AAQLAQAV
+542 
-550 SVFRLGFDAAASSSA
+550 
-565 HSSPRR
+565 HE
-571 SHALPDRAASAAPR
+571 ALPVPGPVRMPALPSA
-585 LPGV
+585 

>member
-1 MALGDIAQCHRLR
+1 
-14 AGASAAPSVRGPA
+14 
-27 NAGGFHRLAMI
+27 MI
-38 ATAPAPRTTNIL
+38 ATAPAPRATNIL

-128 DIERTQTQYSGL
+128 DIERTQTHYREL

-171 KELVAARDFGLTER
+171 KELVTARDFGLTER

-291 LSLNTMQEALR
+291 LSLNTMQQALR

-427 GEQGRGFAVVAGEV
+427 GEQGRGFAVVAAEV
-441 RALAQRSADAA
+441 RQLAMRAGEAA
-452 KEIKGLID
+452 REIKGLIATSAQNVET
-460 GSVAKVEQGARL
+460 GTALVNGAGHTMGQIVESIRNVASMISDISTTTLSQTRDINDINTAVARL
-472 VGDAGATMTDIVEQ
+472 DQM
-486 AQRVA
+486 
-491 GLIAEI
+491 
-497 STATAEQTDGI
+497 
-508 AQVGEAVAHLDR
+508 
-520 STQQNA
+520 TQQNS
-526 ALVEQSAA
+526 ALVEESAA
-534 AAQALKQQ
+534 ASEGLRHQANELTHLISQFVLPPQ
-542 AAQLAQAV
+542 
-550 SVFRLGFDAAASSSA
+550 
-565 HSSPRR
+565 HE
-571 SHALPDRAASAAPR
+571 ALPVPGPVRMPALPSA
-585 LPGV
+585 

>member
-1 MALGDIAQCHRLR
+1 
-14 AGASAAPSVRGPA
+14 
-27 NAGGFHRLAMI
+27 MI

-128 DIERTQTQYSGL
+128 DIERTQTHYREL

-185 IRKVFTERFEP
+185 IRKVFAERFEP

-257 RPIGTANATAQRVSS
+257 RPIGAANATAQRVSS

-427 GEQGRGFAVVAGEV
+427 GEQGRGFAVVAAEV
-441 RALAQRSADAA
+441 RQLAMRAGEAA
-452 KEIKGLID
+452 REIKGLIATSAQNVET
-460 GSVAKVEQGARL
+460 GTALVNGAGHTMGQIVESIRNVASMISDISTTTLSQTRDINDINTAVARL
-472 VGDAGATMTDIVEQ
+472 DQM
-486 AQRVA
+486 
-491 GLIAEI
+491 
-497 STATAEQTDGI
+497 
-508 AQVGEAVAHLDR
+508 
-520 STQQNA
+520 TQQNS
-526 ALVEQSAA
+526 ALVEESAA
-534 AAQALKQQ
+534 ASEGLRHQANELTHLISQFVLPPQ
-542 AAQLAQAV
+542 
-550 SVFRLGFDAAASSSA
+550 
-565 HSSPRR
+565 HE
-571 SHALPDRAASAAPR
+571 ALPVPGPVRMPALPSA
-585 LPGV
+585 

>member
-1 MALGDIAQCHRLR
+1 
-14 AGASAAPSVRGPA
+14 
-27 NAGGFHRLAMI
+27 MI

-128 DIERTQTQYSGL
+128 DIERTQTHYREL

-376 EGGNAMAQVVRT
+376 EGGNAMAQVVHT

-427 GEQGRGFAVVAGEV
+427 GEQGRGFAVVAAEV
-441 RALAQRSADAA
+441 RQLAMRAGEAA
-452 KEIKGLID
+452 REIKGLIATSAQNVET
-460 GSVAKVEQGARL
+460 GTALVNGAGHTMGQIVESIRNVASMISDISTTTLSQTRDINDINTAVARL
-472 VGDAGATMTDIVEQ
+472 DQM
-486 AQRVA
+486 
-491 GLIAEI
+491 
-497 STATAEQTDGI
+497 
-508 AQVGEAVAHLDR
+508 
-520 STQQNA
+520 TQQNS
-526 ALVEQSAA
+526 ALVEESAA
-534 AAQALKQQ
+534 ASEGLRHQANDLTHLISQFVLPPQ
-542 AAQLAQAV
+542 
-550 SVFRLGFDAAASSSA
+550 
-565 HSSPRR
+565 HE
-571 SHALPDRAASAAPR
+571 ALPVPGPVRMPALPSA
-585 LPGV
+585 

>member
-1 MALGDIAQCHRLR
+1 
-14 AGASAAPSVRGPA
+14 
-27 NAGGFHRLAMI
+27 MI
-38 ATAPAPRTTNIL
+38 ATAPASRATNIL

-128 DIERTQTQYSGL
+128 DIERTQTHYREL

-171 KELVAARDFGLTER
+171 KELVTARDFGLTER

-209 QSQRDAIDAAGAQ
+209 QSQRDAIDAAAAQ

-244 GSVLTWWLVRSIS
+244 GSVLTWWLARSIS
-257 RPIGTANATAQRVSS
+257 RPIGAANATAQRVSS

-363 AEHMASQASAVAT
+363 AEHMANHASAVAT
-376 EGGNAMAQVVRT
+376 EGGNAMAQVVHT

-427 GEQGRGFAVVAGEV
+427 GEQGRGFAVVAAEV
-441 RALAQRSADAA
+441 RQLAMRAGEAA
-452 KEIKGLID
+452 REIKGLIATSAQNVET
-460 GSVAKVEQGARL
+460 GTALVNGAGHTMGQIVESIRNVASMISDISTTTLSQTRDINDINTAVARL
-472 VGDAGATMTDIVEQ
+472 DQM
-486 AQRVA
+486 
-491 GLIAEI
+491 
-497 STATAEQTDGI
+497 
-508 AQVGEAVAHLDR
+508 
-520 STQQNA
+520 TQQNS
-526 ALVEQSAA
+526 ALVEESAA
-534 AAQALKQQ
+534 ASEGLRHQANELTHLISQFVLPQQ
-542 AAQLAQAV
+542 
-550 SVFRLGFDAAASSSA
+550 
-565 HSSPRR
+565 HE
-571 SHALPDRAASAAPR
+571 ALPVPGPVRMPALPSA
-585 LPGV
+585 

>member
-1 MALGDIAQCHRLR
+1 
-14 AGASAAPSVRGPA
+14 
-27 NAGGFHRLAMI
+27 MI
-38 ATAPAPRTTNIL
+38 ATAPAPRATNIL

-128 DIERTQTQYSGL
+128 DIERTQTHYREL

-376 EGGNAMAQVVRT
+376 EGGNAMAQVVHT

-427 GEQGRGFAVVAGEV
+427 GEQGRGFAVVAAEV
-441 RALAQRSADAA
+441 RQLAMRAGEAA
-452 KEIKGLID
+452 REIKGLIATSAQNVET
-460 GSVAKVEQGARL
+460 GTALVNGAGHTMGQIVESIRNVASMISDISTTTLSQTRDINDINTAVARL
-472 VGDAGATMTDIVEQ
+472 DQM
-486 AQRVA
+486 
-491 GLIAEI
+491 
-497 STATAEQTDGI
+497 
-508 AQVGEAVAHLDR
+508 
-520 STQQNA
+520 TQQNS
-526 ALVEQSAA
+526 ALVEESAA
-534 AAQALKQQ
+534 ASEGLRHQANELTHLISQFVLPPQ
-542 AAQLAQAV
+542 
-550 SVFRLGFDAAASSSA
+550 
-565 HSSPRR
+565 HE
-571 SHALPDRAASAAPR
+571 ALPVPGPVRMPALPSA
-585 LPGV
+585 

>member
-1 MALGDIAQCHRLR
+1 
-14 AGASAAPSVRGPA
+14 
-27 NAGGFHRLAMI
+27 MI
-38 ATAPAPRTTNIL
+38 ATAPAPRATNIL

-71 GVWSLRSVDAATRQA
+71 GVWSLRSVDVATRQA

-101 RLQAINTERYKAMAL
+101 RLQAINAERYKAMAL

-128 DIERTQTQYSGL
+128 DIERTQTHYREL

-171 KELVAARDFGLTER
+171 KELVTSRDFGLTER

-363 AEHMASQASAVAT
+363 AEHMANHASAVAT

-427 GEQGRGFAVVAGEV
+427 GEQGRGFAVVAAEV
-441 RALAQRSADAA
+441 RQLAMRAGEAA
-452 KEIKGLID
+452 REIKGLIATSAQNVET
-460 GSVAKVEQGARL
+460 GTALVNGAGHTMGQIVESIRNVASMISDISTTTLSQTRDINDINTAVARL
-472 VGDAGATMTDIVEQ
+472 DQM
-486 AQRVA
+486 
-491 GLIAEI
+491 
-497 STATAEQTDGI
+497 
-508 AQVGEAVAHLDR
+508 
-520 STQQNA
+520 TQQNS
-526 ALVEQSAA
+526 ALVEESAA
-534 AAQALKQQ
+534 ASEGLRHQANELTHLISQFVLPPQ
-542 AAQLAQAV
+542 
-550 SVFRLGFDAAASSSA
+550 
-565 HSSPRR
+565 HE
-571 SHALPDRAASAAPR
+571 ALPVPGPVRMPALPSA
-585 LPGV
+585 

>member
-1 MALGDIAQCHRLR
+1 
-14 AGASAAPSVRGPA
+14 
-27 NAGGFHRLAMI
+27 MI

-101 RLQAINTERYKAMAL
+101 RLQAINAERYKAMAL

-128 DIERTQTQYSGL
+128 DIERTQTHYREL

-171 KELVAARDFGLTER
+171 KELVTARDFGLTER
-185 IRKVFTERFEP
+185 IRKVFAERFEP

-257 RPIGTANATAQRVSS
+257 RPIGAANATAQRVSS

-291 LSLNTMQEALR
+291 LSLNTMQQALR

-376 EGGNAMAQVVRT
+376 EGGNAMAQVVHT

-427 GEQGRGFAVVAGEV
+427 GEQGRGFAVVAAEV
-441 RALAQRSADAA
+441 RQLAMRAGEAA
-452 KEIKGLID
+452 REIKGLIATSAQNVET
-460 GSVAKVEQGARL
+460 GTALVNGAGHTMGQIVESIRNVASMISDISTTTLSQTRDINDINTAVARL
-472 VGDAGATMTDIVEQ
+472 DQM
-486 AQRVA
+486 
-491 GLIAEI
+491 
-497 STATAEQTDGI
+497 
-508 AQVGEAVAHLDR
+508 
-520 STQQNA
+520 TQQNS
-526 ALVEQSAA
+526 ALVEESAA
-534 AAQALKQQ
+534 ASEGLRHQANELTHLISQFVLPPQ
-542 AAQLAQAV
+542 
-550 SVFRLGFDAAASSSA
+550 
-565 HSSPRR
+565 HE
-571 SHALPDRAASAAPR
+571 ALPVPGPVRMPALPSA
-585 LPGV
+585 

>member
-1 MALGDIAQCHRLR
+1 
-14 AGASAAPSVRGPA
+14 
-27 NAGGFHRLAMI
+27 MI

-128 DIERTQTQYSGL
+128 DIERTQTHYREL

-171 KELVAARDFGLTER
+171 KELVTARDFGLTER

-291 LSLNTMQEALR
+291 LSLNTMQQALR

-427 GEQGRGFAVVAGEV
+427 GEQGRGFAVVAAEV
-441 RALAQRSADAA
+441 RQLAMRAGEAA
-452 KEIKGLID
+452 REIKGLIATSAQNVET
-460 GSVAKVEQGARL
+460 GTALVNGAGHTMGQIVESIRNVASMISDISSTTLSQTRDINDINTAVARL
-472 VGDAGATMTDIVEQ
+472 DQM
-486 AQRVA
+486 
-491 GLIAEI
+491 
-497 STATAEQTDGI
+497 
-508 AQVGEAVAHLDR
+508 
-520 STQQNA
+520 TQQNS
-526 ALVEQSAA
+526 ALVEESAA
-534 AAQALKQQ
+534 ASEGLRHQANELTHLISQFVLPPQ
-542 AAQLAQAV
+542 
-550 SVFRLGFDAAASSSA
+550 
-565 HSSPRR
+565 HE
-571 SHALPDRAASAAPR
+571 ALPVPGPVRMPALPSA
-585 LPGV
+585 

>member
-1 MALGDIAQCHRLR
+1 
-14 AGASAAPSVRGPA
+14 
-27 NAGGFHRLAMI
+27 MI
-38 ATAPAPRTTNIL
+38 ATAPAPRATNIL

-101 RLQAINTERYKAMAL
+101 RLQAINAERYKAMAL

-128 DIERTQTQYSGL
+128 DIERTQTHYREL

-277 NIEGHNRDEAGQLL
+277 SIEGHNRDEAGQLL

-363 AEHMASQASAVAT
+363 AEHMANHASAVAT

-427 GEQGRGFAVVAGEV
+427 GEQGRGFAVVAAEV
-441 RALAQRSADAA
+441 RQLAMRAGEAA
-452 KEIKGLID
+452 REIKGLIATSAQNVET
-460 GSVAKVEQGARL
+460 GTALVNGAGHTMGQIVESIRNVASMISDISTTTLSQTRDINDINTAVARL
-472 VGDAGATMTDIVEQ
+472 DQM
-486 AQRVA
+486 
-491 GLIAEI
+491 
-497 STATAEQTDGI
+497 
-508 AQVGEAVAHLDR
+508 
-520 STQQNA
+520 TQQNS
-526 ALVEQSAA
+526 ALVEESAA
-534 AAQALKQQ
+534 ASEGLRHQANDLTHLISQFVLPPQ
-542 AAQLAQAV
+542 
-550 SVFRLGFDAAASSSA
+550 
-565 HSSPRR
+565 HE
-571 SHALPDRAASAAPR
+571 ALPVPGPVRMPALPSA
-585 LPGV
+585 

>member
-1 MALGDIAQCHRLR
+1 
-14 AGASAAPSVRGPA
+14 
-27 NAGGFHRLAMI
+27 MI
-38 ATAPAPRTTNIL
+38 ATAPAPRATNIL

-128 DIERTQTQYSGL
+128 DIERTQTQYREL

-185 IRKVFTERFEP
+185 IRKVFAERFEP

-257 RPIGTANATAQRVSS
+257 RPIGAANATAQRVSS

-291 LSLNTMQEALR
+291 LSLNTMQQALR

-427 GEQGRGFAVVAGEV
+427 GEQGRGFAVVAAEV
-441 RALAQRSADAA
+441 RQLAMRAGEAA
-452 KEIKGLID
+452 REIKGLIATSAQNVETGTALVNGAGHTMD
-460 GSVAKVEQGARL
+460 QIVESIRNVASMISDISSTTLSQTRDINDINTAVARL
-472 VGDAGATMTDIVEQ
+472 DQM
-486 AQRVA
+486 
-491 GLIAEI
+491 
-497 STATAEQTDGI
+497 
-508 AQVGEAVAHLDR
+508 
-520 STQQNA
+520 TQQNS
-526 ALVEQSAA
+526 ALVEESAA
-534 AAQALKQQ
+534 ASEGLRHQANELTHLISQFVLPEQ
-542 AAQLAQAV
+542 
-550 SVFRLGFDAAASSSA
+550 
-565 HSSPRR
+565 HE
-571 SHALPDRAASAAPR
+571 ALPVPGPVRMPALPSA
-585 LPGV
+585 